1 MPKLAEL
8 LERRATALDTMK
20 ANEEQGGAAFDAAK
34 SEYDS
39 VTHQIERARVVEN
52 AERQERGRPLSGD
65 GHLETELRQFS
76 IHRAIAGAAGIE
88 GVDWGRERELQS
100 ELAKRAG
107 KSPQGIFI
115 PTEAL
120 ETRVVTSAGSG
131 GNLIAT
137 DQRPELYISALAAQS
152 ITRAMGATVIT
163 GLRGDVEIPRETGSP
178 AAGWKADNTAFD
190 SGDGTFDQVAMAPKH
205 CGAISEYSR
214 NMLLQSSP
222 EIEGILRNL
231 LARNIALAVDKAAI
245 NGAGTT
251 EPLGILNTAGI
262 QTQAYATSL
271 LDTNAEMIA
280 KADIANVAAKRSFLS
295 TNGVKKLAMKVLDTT
310 GVPLGMAAIFHGE
323 PVQFSNQVPSNLNPT
338 ANKHGLIYGDWTELL
353 IGIWSEIDILV
364 NPYESSAYSK
374 GNVSIRAISTVD
386 TALRHPASFVSA
398 TGVAVP

>member
-8 LERRATALDTMK
+8 LERRAAALDTMK
-20 ANEEQGGAAFDAAK
+20 ANEDQGGAAYDSAK
-34 SEYDS
+34 SDYDT
-39 VTHQIERARVVEN
+39 VTLQIERARMIET

-65 GHLETELRQFS
+65 GNLETELRKFS
-76 IHRAIAGAAGIE
+76 IHRAIAGASGIE

-120 ETRVVTSAGSG
+120 ETRVLTSASG
-131 GNLIAT
+131 GSLVAT

-152 ITRAMGATVIT
+152 VTRAMGATVIT
-163 GLRGDVEIPRETGSP
+163 GLRGDVEIPRETGG
-178 AAGWKADNTAFD
+178 ANAGWKADNTAFD
-190 SGDGTFDQVAMAPKH
+190 SSDGTFDQVTMAPKH
-205 CGAISEYSR
+205 CGAISEWSR

-222 EIEGILRNL
+222 EIEGILRNM

-245 NGAGTT
+245 NGAGGA
-251 EPLGILNTAGI
+251 EPTGILNTAGI
-262 QTQAYATSL
+262 QTHAYAVSL
-271 LDTNAEMIA
+271 LDTAAEMIA
-280 KADIANVAAKRSFLS
+280 KADIANVAARRGFLS
-295 TNGVKKLAMKVLDTT
+295 TNGVKKMALKTLDTT
-310 GVPLGMAAIFHGE
+310 GLPLGMAAIFHGE

-338 ANKHGLIYGDWTELL
+338 ANKHGLLYGDWTELL
-353 IGIWSEIDILV
+353 IGIWSEIDIMV
-364 NPYESSAYSK
+364 NPYESVAYSK

-398 TGVAVP
+398 TGLAVV